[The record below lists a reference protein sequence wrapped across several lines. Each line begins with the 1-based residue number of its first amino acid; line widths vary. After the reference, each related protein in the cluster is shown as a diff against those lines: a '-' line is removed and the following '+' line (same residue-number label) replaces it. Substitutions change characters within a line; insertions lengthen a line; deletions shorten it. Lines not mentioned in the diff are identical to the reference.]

1 MLRHAFEN
9 FYIEY
14 LQKIHTPDETVSSV
28 FNCHLANLNK
38 VGLKPAEQKTVSAFF
53 QPSLLAVMKLY
64 NLHFFVLLL
73 IEIVLSLCFPT
84 ITSPCNKYI
93 TLGWVVEIL
102 LVASS
107 WLSEKHR
114 HF

>member
-1 MLRHAFEN
+1 MLCHAFEN
-9 FYIEY
+9 FYIEF

-73 IEIVLSLCFPT
+73 SEIPWNNIEVIVFSYNYLSMQQIHNTWLGSWNT
-84 ITSPCNKYI
+84 ISGKQLT
-93 TLGWVVEIL
+93 
-102 LVASS
+102 
-107 WLSEKHR
+107 
-114 HF
+114 F